1 LQWCFLE
8 GFRLNYFGPRSRYE
22 SKKVLSV
29 IQNPEVAWQKVMSE
43 VQCGRIAGPFQT
55 RPISNLRCSPIGVVP
70 TKTGGFRLITHLSY
84 PPNFSVNDFID
95 EKYTS
100 VKYSSFDNAVAMIQ
114 KLGQNAEIGK
124 KDIKSAFRL
133 LRIYPGDFDLLGF
146 KLQQYY
152 FIDKCLPMGYS
163 ESCSLFEKFPSF
175 VEWAIK
181 NESNSN
187 NVDHY
192 LDDFLF
198 AGKRNS
204 NDCKL
209 LMDTFDRI
217 CNRLGIPVA
226 QEKTEGPSTTIHYL
240 GLLIDTEKMI
250 IQIPDEKVAELKCK
264 IKFVLGRKKVTLRDL
279 QSLCGSLAFCSK
291 ALPAGRAFSRRIY
304 FATSNVKK
312 PYHYIK
318 VNEGMY
324 QDLMVWNLFLD
335 KFNGISY
342 MLDVDWSSS
351 SVLQLYCDSAAG
363 ATL

>member
-1 LQWCFLE
+1 
-8 GFRLNYFGPRSRYE
+8 
-22 SKKVLSV
+22 
-29 IQNPEVAWQKVMSE
+29 
-43 VQCGRIAGPFQT
+43 
-55 RPISNLRCSPIGVVP
+55 
-70 TKTGGFRLITHLSY
+70 LSY
-84 PPNFSVNDFID
+84 PPNVSVNDFID
-95 EKYTS
+95 EKSTS
-100 VKYSSFDNAVAMIQ
+100 IKYSSFDNAVVMIQ
-114 KLGQNAEIGK
+114 KLRQNAEIGK

-163 ESCSLFEKFPSF
+163 ESCSLFEKFSSF
-175 VEWAIK
+175 VERTIK

-209 LMDTFDRI
+209 LMDTLDTFDRI

-226 QEKTEGPSTTIHYL
+226 QEKTEGPSTKIHYL
-240 GLLIDTEKMI
+240 GLLIDTGKMI

-279 QSLCGSLAFCSK
+279 QSLCGSLELCSK
-291 ALPAGRAFSRRIY
+291 TLPAGRAFSRRIY
-304 FATSNVKK
+304 VATSNVKK
-312 PYHYIK
+312 
-318 VNEGMY
+318 N
-324 QDLMVWNLFLD
+324 
-335 KFNGISY
+335 IS
-342 MLDVDWSSS
+342 LH
-351 SVLQLYCDSAAG
+351 
-363 ATL
+363 